1 MNVGYLLYKNNGVSS
16 EIFFEEETKDIPMG
30 RNCEL
35 RFQLSMLNSKIAKA
49 AFQWES
55 ETSQNNN
62 NNNNK

>member
-49 AFQWES
+49 AFQ
-55 ETSQNNN
+55 
-62 NNNNK
+62 